1 VIDLKFEPGMAAAS
15 TVGAFIL
22 PRFLLDSLRLSQNFS
37 PLGTHTRN
45 YHRDGRGA
53 YYAFV

>member
-1 VIDLKFEPGMAAAS
+1 MDW
-15 TVGAFIL
+15 
-22 PRFLLDSLRLSQNFS
+22 LRLSQNFS

-45 YHRDGRGA
+45 YHRDRREA